1 MAIQKINIEEFLA
14 LSKSHPVIDV
24 RSPGEYNHAHIP
36 GAHSLPL
43 FTNEERAAV
52 GTAYKQESRE
62 KAIKIG
68 LDYFGPK
75 MRKMVEE
82 AEAIIGNKQQ
92 AINNNKQLAISKDSE
107 MSIHTGLPIANCI
120 LIYCWRGGMRSG
132 AVAWL
137 LDAYG
142 FKVYTLVG
150 GYKKFRNRVL
160 DVFKQKHHF
169 NIIGGYTG
177 SGKTELLNELGNLNE
192 PVIDL
197 ESIAGHKGSAF
208 GNIGLPKQ
216 PTQEMFENVLG
227 TKLMEIGNRRT
238 EIGSRKSE
246 VGGQKSEV
254 GNTSTLDRLITDSKI
269 HLKIEKEKIEIK
281 SQMSKV
287 EQNQTSDFRLLNS
300 DDPLPLTFRIWLEDE
315 SQRIGQVNIPHELW
329 KTMRASPVY
338 FLDIPFEERLKH
350 IVEGYGQLDK
360 QQMIDAI
367 GRIESRLGGLEAKN
381 AIQYLEE
388 GNTAEAFRILLR
400 YYDKWYLKGLHNREG
415 INSLLH
421 TISFEN
427 VNPGN
432 AKTLLQKA
440 D

>member
-1 MAIQKINIEEFLA
+1 MAIQKINIEQFLELA
-14 LSKSHPVIDV
+14 KTRPVIDV
-24 RSPGEYNHAHIP
+24 RSPAEYNHAHIP
-36 GAHSLPL
+36 GAYSLPL

-82 AEAIIGNKQQ
+82 VEGLIGNWRQ
-92 AINNNKQLAISKDSE
+92 AISNKNQVEKSNN
-107 MSIHTGLPIANCI
+107 LPIANCI
-120 LIYCWRGGMRSG
+120 LVYCWRGGMRSG

-137 LDAYG
+137 LDVYG

-150 GYKKFRNRVL
+150 GYKKFRNHVL
-160 DVFKQKHHF
+160 DTFKEKHNF

-177 SGKTELLNELGNLNE
+177 SGKTELLNELSNLNE

-216 PTQEMFENVLG
+216 PTQEMFENVLAE
-227 TKLMEIGNRRT
+227 KLIEIR
-238 EIGSRKSE
+238 S
-246 VGGQKSEV
+246 QKSEV
-254 GNTSTLDRLITDSKI
+254 GNSLNPNLILPVSDTPLEDKNQKLEIRS
-269 HLKIEKEKIEIK
+269 LKSGI
-281 SQMSKV
+281 V
-287 EQNQTSDFRLLNS
+287 NYPTSDFRLPNS
-300 DDPLPLTFRIWLEDE
+300 DDLRPHTSSIWLEDE

-329 KTMRASPVY
+329 KTMRTSPVY

-360 QQMIDAI
+360 TQMIEAI
-367 GRIESRLGGLEAKN
+367 GRIQGRLGGLETKN

-388 GNTAEAFRILLR
+388 GNMTEAFHILLR

-427 VNPGN
+427 VNPAN
-432 AKTLLQKA
+432 AKKLLQKV

>member
-1 MAIQKINIEEFLA
+1 MAIQKITIEEFLA
-14 LSKSHPVIDV
+14 LAKSHPVIDV
-24 RSPGEYNHAHIP
+24 RSPGEYDHAHIP
-36 GAHSLPL
+36 GARSLPL
-43 FTNEERAAV
+43 FTNEERAVV
-52 GTAYKQESRE
+52 GTTYKQESRE

-82 AEAIIGNKQQ
+82 AEVLIGNKQ
-92 AINNNKQLAISKDSE
+92 LVISKNSE
-107 MSIHTGLPIANCI
+107 MNKHDGLPVANCI
-120 LIYCWRGGMRSG
+120 LVYCWRGGMRSG

-137 LDAYG
+137 LDVYG
-142 FKVYTLVG
+142 LKVYTLIG
-150 GYKKFRNRVL
+150 GYKKFRNYVL
-160 DVFKQKHHF
+160 DTFKQKNQF
-169 NIIGGYTG
+169 KIVGGYTG
-177 SGKTELLNELGNLNE
+177 SGKTELLNELSKLNE

-216 PTQEMFENVLG
+216 LTQEMFENVLAG
-227 TKLMEIGNRRT
+227 KLLEAKSQKSKVKSQKTQSVSQKLEIGN
-238 EIGSRKSE
+238 SP
-246 VGGQKSEV
+246 
-254 GNTSTLDRLITDSKI
+254 
-269 HLKIEKEKIEIK
+269 
-281 SQMSKV
+281 
-287 EQNQTSDFRLLNS
+287 TSDFRLHS
-300 DDPLPLTFRIWLEDE
+300 SCIWLEDE

-367 GRIESRLGGLEAKN
+367 SRIQSRLGGLEAKN

-388 GNTAEAFRILLR
+388 GNTAEAFCILLR

-421 TISFEN
+421 TISFES
-427 VNPGN
+427 VNPVN